1 MERIVGHC
9 LERLLASEFVSRI
22 VGKGTSTG
30 LFVKLGVIRVRA
42 AIHATTGREDKS
54 TDSQM
59 LANVSECEATLV
71 VAVVG
76 ELDINLASRVPDET
90 GNPYHR
96 FAAAQQG

>member
-1 MERIVGHC
+1 
-9 LERLLASEFVSRI
+9 
-22 VGKGTSTG
+22 
-30 LFVKLGVIRVRA
+30 
-42 AIHATTGREDKS
+42 
-54 TDSQM
+54 M